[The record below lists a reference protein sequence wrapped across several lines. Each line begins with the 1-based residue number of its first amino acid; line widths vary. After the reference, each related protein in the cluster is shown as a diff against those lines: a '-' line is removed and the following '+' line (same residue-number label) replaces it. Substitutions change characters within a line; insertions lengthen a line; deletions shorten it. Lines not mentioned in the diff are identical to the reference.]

1 VTAVTAAARPA
12 HPHSTRILVVL
23 ALTNLVSYAARN
35 ALFAVYPALHE
46 RFAID
51 DAQIGLLQTVFM
63 IPHAAATL
71 PFGWAGDRYDRRR
84 IIALGVVLASAA
96 GVVGALGHSY
106 AGLAV
111 SRACVGLGTAA
122 VVPVANSILSQIFEG
137 PSKASRLSIFNLGL
151 FLGGVAGFAA
161 GDAFGFPTVVI
172 VLGIPGIALAV
183 VIAGLPV
190 PPNRARGVEL
200 VAAAH
205 DETRSPS
212 SVRLSG
218 DETKETP
225 SLSDARALF
234 AIGTLRWMVISTIAM
249 AFAAG
254 GYTAW
259 LREFLTRDKGMTPDQ
274 ATGLL
279 TLALCGGLTGILVG
293 GRVSDRLRARLANGR
308 LWTIVLGMTLTVPC
322 AILAIELPAGP
333 ALYAAGTATLFFIS
347 WYHAPMAAS
356 VDDLAP
362 VGKRVAAQG
371 LVIFMMHMLG
381 TAPSSWVVGAVSERV
396 GLRIAMWVPTVVL
409 VLAALC
415 MAVASRSFAADHAR
429 VRATQPAGA

>member
-1 VTAVTAAARPA
+1 VTAATAAVSPA

-84 IIALGVVLASAA
+84 IIAAGVVLASVA

-106 AGLAV
+106 TGLAV

-161 GDAFGFPTVVI
+161 GDAFGFPAVVI

-183 VIAGLPV
+183 MIAALPV
-190 PPNRARGVEL
+190 PPPAGFAAGNEL
-200 VAAAH
+200 VAAVRN
-205 DETRSPS
+205 ETPSPS

-218 DETKETP
+218 
-225 SLSDARALF
+225 
-234 AIGTLRWMVISTIAM
+234 
-249 AFAAG
+249 
-254 GYTAW
+254 
-259 LREFLTRDKGMTPDQ
+259 
-274 ATGLL
+274 
-279 TLALCGGLTGILVG
+279 
-293 GRVSDRLRARLANGR
+293 N
-308 LWTIVLGMTLTVPC
+308 
-322 AILAIELPAGP
+322 
-333 ALYAAGTATLFFIS
+333 
-347 WYHAPMAAS
+347 
-356 VDDLAP
+356 
-362 VGKRVAAQG
+362 
-371 LVIFMMHMLG
+371 
-381 TAPSSWVVGAVSERV
+381 
-396 GLRIAMWVPTVVL
+396 
-409 VLAALC
+409 
-415 MAVASRSFAADHAR
+415 
-429 VRATQPAGA
+429 